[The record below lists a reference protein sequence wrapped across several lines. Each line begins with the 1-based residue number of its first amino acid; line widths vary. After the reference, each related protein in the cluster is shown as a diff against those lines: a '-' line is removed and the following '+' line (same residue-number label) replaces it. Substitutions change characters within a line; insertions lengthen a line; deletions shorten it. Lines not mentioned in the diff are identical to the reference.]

1 MLTKKIY
8 KINSSSTNGSI
19 FSTCNLTLN
28 DNFESSTKWESYLK
42 IIATSINENL
52 SLKKGL
58 VLTKE
63 NLFNKLISKATSKK
77 SKMDPSNILTQML
90 PLRLTGQLTATY
102 LFSFIYFVWQNVN
115 WLQISLKGTQHFT
128 SHLIAYNLSKW
139 KSNN

>member
-1 MLTKKIY
+1 MLTRKIY
-8 KINSSSTNGSI
+8 KINSSFTNGSI

-28 DNFESSTKWESYLK
+28 NNFESSTKWESYLK

-58 VLTKE
+58 ALTNE
-63 NLFNKLISKATSKK
+63 NLFNKIISTPTSKK
-77 SKMDPSNILTQML
+77 CKMDPTNILTQML

-102 LFSFIYFVWQNVN
+102 LFSFIYFVWQNVS
-115 WLQISLKGTQHFT
+115 WLQISLIGTQQFI
-128 SHLIAYNLSKW
+128 SHCFDHNMSKW